1 VRVTARSFLYHMV
14 RNVVGALHE
23 VGAGDMAPGDMVE
36 LLARRDR
43 SRAPRMAPAHG
54 LYLVDVHYPPREG
67 EGEGEGEGEQREE
80 EVWRAE
86 AAAARCADRAAAEG
100 EAAAGAGV
108 GVGGEPK
115 MTNGAAPAPPRAAG

>member
-67 EGEGEGEGEQREE
+67 EGEGEGEQREE

-108 GVGGEPK
+108 GLGGEPK
-115 MTNGAAPAPPRAAG
+115 ITNGAAPAPPRAAG

>member
-1 VRVTARSFLYHMV
+1 MTARSFLYHMV

-67 EGEGEGEGEQREE
+67 EGEGEGEQREE